1 MIKKVLIATALLS
14 ATASTAFAAQGPAP
28 YVGASLGITAN
39 TSTNAGNGNAGAFR
53 GMPLKVFA
61 GYGGVITQSIYLGGE
76 FGGVAGTSQLSNKN
90 NMRTSYG
97 YSASLL
103 PGILLSDQTL
113 AYLRAGVVRSRFSNV
128 NNMATGGE
136 FGVGIQT
143 NVMQDLDLRGEYD
156 YTAYRT
162 VSGISSPNSDAYD
175 LGLVYK
181 FM

>member
-1 MIKKVLIATALLS
+1 MIKKVLVTAVLLGATSS
-14 ATASTAFAAQGPAP
+14 AAFAMQGPVP
-28 YVGASLGITAN
+28 YVGASLGVTAN

-53 GMPLKVFA
+53 GVPAKVFA
-61 GYGGVITQSIYLGGE
+61 GYGGPITQSIYLGVE

-97 YSASLL
+97 VSASVL
-103 PGILLSDQTL
+103 PGIMLSDQTL

-128 NNMATGGE
+128 NNMTTGGE

-143 NVMQDLDLRGEYD
+143 NLMQDVDLRGEYD

-162 VSGISSPNSDAYD
+162 VSGISSPNADAYD